1 MVHLRPLRRPLY
13 DAAAAAGITQEWF
26 LSGLCGL
33 AGSIRIVKTG
43 GEVFASEG
51 TVGKPGKPLEVRK
64 DEDSITI
71 VMLVARADNRA
82 SVRFVLRCERE
93 GGIYASIEGKPWGH
107 SAS

>member
-1 MVHLRPLRRPLY
+1 MN
-13 DAAAAAGITQEWF
+13 DED
-26 LSGLCGL
+26 
-33 AGSIRIVKTG
+33 GSADYIQTS
-43 GEVFASEG
+43 GEVLASEG
-51 TVGKPGKPLEVRK
+51 IVGKPGKPLEVHK

-71 VMLVARADNRA
+71 GMLVARADNRA

>member
-1 MVHLRPLRRPLY
+1 M
-13 DAAAAAGITQEWF
+13 
-26 LSGLCGL
+26 
-33 AGSIRIVKTG
+33 
-43 GEVFASEG
+43 
-51 TVGKPGKPLEVRK
+51 GKPGKPLEVHK

>member
-13 DAAAAAGITQEWF
+13 GAATAAGLNDRFSAVW
-26 LSGLCGL
+26 G
-33 AGSIRIVKTG
+33 GSIWIASTCG
-43 GEVFASEG
+43 DVFASEG
-51 TVGKPGKPLEVRK
+51 TVGKPGRPLEVHK

-82 SVRFVLRCERE
+82 SVRFVLRCERD
-93 GGIYASIEGKPWGH
+93 GAIYASIEGKPWGH

>member
-1 MVHLRPLRRPLY
+1 V
-13 DAAAAAGITQEWF
+13 
-26 LSGLCGL
+26 SGD
-33 AGSIRIVKTG
+33 
-43 GEVFASEG
+43 VFAFG
-51 TVGKPGKPLEVRK
+51 GGVGKPGKPLEVHK